1 MVSSLLEA
9 ATSLLDQVDL
19 LPVIGNAGAVGQGQS
34 SPSNSITPT
43 VDGNDGRPDKEELR
57 RCLTAT
63 TVETTSNGKIICDLQ
78 ASKPLTTMSSS
89 EAITAYAQEVA
100 ALMMGDHE
108 LASTVEHS
116 LALYLKDCQQQHQII
131 TFATFDIAS
140 VLPNIALQELWRRTL
155 PSQSSVN
162 TRELALHI
170 DTDLMRDE
178 SSLYLSPSS
187 FGFPSSTTSLV
198 DALIDILSTVGKS
211 RREITIFEF
220 ARFTMGCEVYWT
232 LAEVV
237 THWLQRHY
245 ADRGIRCLPALSQ
258 LTPYFIHQGHSLLL
272 RDKQFKV
279 LAEAVRSA
287 PFTIVFGP
295 KQIGK
300 TFRLRH
306 ILDDED
312 WSPQYHTLWI
322 DCAHVVG
329 GEDLPMAMLAAMNA
343 QLYLGQAHPESVL
356 SDFSS
361 LLHFWTK
368 QCVDQATQQAR
379 TTCLVFDHVASSLL
393 SALQPFATLIGSNA
407 CKLVMVL
414 SDVETMD
421 ALQYTLSVE
430 PTLVAMISEETCIM
444 EVTAMSDDACRAM
457 LVSYQELAVEL
468 HQQQFVAAEADTSL
482 DDAMAQDGVGIA
494 QPKGT
499 KANNPMALHSS
510 LSRWHKPLTP
520 FPETVMA
527 QLDDVLALFQGNP
540 GHVAEYCYHHQSL
553 PWFEAKQSYDLS
565 TMVALLSMEEL
576 SMLRWLGMIVGAL
589 STYADDAALLFNWR
603 FSVRCLWHLWTTCGG
618 GDLISL
624 VDYSRWLDRVW
635 QPLVDKGLLRRY
647 GVSSSMTM
655 YPAGEEYTLSR
666 EAMLLFSIVV
676 DAGDVSGEEEEERT
690 GTGSASINQTAS
702 SCSVEHVMQ
711 QFITFWW
718 EEWSTLTQELL
729 QDHQEQTVAL
739 AWFGEHEELLRR
751 LLHYLFREAAAAGAA
766 PCASSTIQT
775 LIQQVASVLVLFVG
789 PHHRWV
795 ELVPGPSFG
804 TASFYP
810 PWLLRQEDGH
820 AASDDEGA
828 GGNHSR
834 HERLELQVL
843 HCEWIFLSVLLAPD
857 LRLVSAQSCFNA
869 TSFVV
874 HMVMFRVD
882 TSASYWHPST
892 PSSSSS
898 AAAAASSAEKV
909 TLSQR
914 QAILCFAFDVGQ
926 RLFGLPPS
934 LIAAEA
940 VYDYLEAL
948 HAVLVAEVAQYPS
961 SMTGDGGRLGESSSS
976 SSRQRASSTRPR
988 RTQARSL
995 RVTVEQKNDWSPA
1008 QEAYWQFLQY
1018 LDAEVCLLLAKLTA
1032 AAIRIVREH
1041 HIEDLSDVFELPAV
1055 VSSPPLTQRVTSST
1069 DDKVTTIQ
1077 QLLLKASQ
1085 DSPSQPSAASRR
1097 AVAVDVET
1105 TSSAGADAERDDA
1118 EVGAEVEADVA
1129 LCLSASADSTL
1140 DTFLSDD
1147 DAGGIAAASRKHF
1160 PRRPLALMPHD
1171 DSEYSGSD
1179 RDEPDNDG
1187 RRDAP
1192 AHPIEGDGGLDT
1204 TTNGSIMMM
1213 HRRGVSL
1220 TRRWPDET
1228 TLLQL
1233 LEVYTSLYLQFYQTR
1248 YDVTIPTPP
1257 PLLPTATATAVEDAS
1272 SAAAD
1277 IDATAEEGIDP
1288 VVSPDPAAKSRCG
1301 SHRHD
1306 ALPEHTVATP
1316 TTVPDLSGQ

>member
-1 MVSSLLEA
+1 
-9 ATSLLDQVDL
+9 
-19 LPVIGNAGAVGQGQS
+19 
-34 SPSNSITPT
+34 
-43 VDGNDGRPDKEELR
+43 
-57 RCLTAT
+57 
-63 TVETTSNGKIICDLQ
+63 
-78 ASKPLTTMSSS
+78 
-89 EAITAYAQEVA
+89 
-100 ALMMGDHE
+100 MGDHE

-430 PTLVAMISEETCIM
+430 PTLVAMISEET
-444 EVTAMSDDACRAM
+444 
-457 LVSYQELAVEL
+457 
-468 HQQQFVAAEADTSL
+468 
-482 DDAMAQDGVGIA
+482 
-494 QPKGT
+494 
-499 KANNPMALHSS
+499 
-510 LSRWHKPLTP
+510 
-520 FPETVMA
+520 
-527 QLDDVLALFQGNP
+527 
-540 GHVAEYCYHHQSL
+540 
-553 PWFEAKQSYDLS
+553 
-565 TMVALLSMEEL
+565 
-576 SMLRWLGMIVGAL
+576 
-589 STYADDAALLFNWR
+589 
-603 FSVRCLWHLWTTCGG
+603 
-618 GDLISL
+618 
-624 VDYSRWLDRVW
+624 RWLDRVW

-775 LIQQVASVLVLFVG
+775 LIQ
-789 PHHRWV
+789 
-795 ELVPGPSFG
+795 
-804 TASFYP
+804 
-810 PWLLRQEDGH
+810 
-820 AASDDEGA
+820 
-828 GGNHSR
+828 
-834 HERLELQVL
+834 
-843 HCEWIFLSVLLAPD
+843 
-857 LRLVSAQSCFNA
+857 QSCFNA

-1032 AAIRIVREH
+1032 AAIRI
-1041 HIEDLSDVFELPAV
+1041 
-1055 VSSPPLTQRVTSST
+1055 
-1069 DDKVTTIQ
+1069 
-1077 QLLLKASQ
+1077 
-1085 DSPSQPSAASRR
+1085 
-1097 AVAVDVET
+1097 
-1105 TSSAGADAERDDA
+1105 
-1118 EVGAEVEADVA
+1118 
-1129 LCLSASADSTL
+1129 
-1140 DTFLSDD
+1140 
-1147 DAGGIAAASRKHF
+1147 
-1160 PRRPLALMPHD
+1160 
-1171 DSEYSGSD
+1171 
-1179 RDEPDNDG
+1179 
-1187 RRDAP
+1187 
-1192 AHPIEGDGGLDT
+1192 
-1204 TTNGSIMMM
+1204 
-1213 HRRGVSL
+1213 
-1220 TRRWPDET
+1220 
-1228 TLLQL
+1228 
-1233 LEVYTSLYLQFYQTR
+1233 
-1248 YDVTIPTPP
+1248 
-1257 PLLPTATATAVEDAS
+1257 
-1272 SAAAD
+1272 
-1277 IDATAEEGIDP
+1277 
-1288 VVSPDPAAKSRCG
+1288 
-1301 SHRHD
+1301 
-1306 ALPEHTVATP
+1306 
-1316 TTVPDLSGQ
+1316 